1 MLNISRERQKNRM
14 KTVTVIIDLKEWS
27 KAQFIMSISVC
38 NYTTDYKDQ
47 MTMKQEFDLLRTS
60 MYTVVRFC

>member
-1 MLNISRERQKNRM
+1 M

>member
-1 MLNISRERQKNRM
+1 M

-38 NYTTDYKDQ
+38 NDTTDYKDQ

>member
-1 MLNISRERQKNRM
+1 
-14 KTVTVIIDLKEWS
+14 
-27 KAQFIMSISVC
+27 MSISVC

-60 MYTVVRFC
+60 MYSRTILLITRMVPELVGLYTVLLRYHR